1 MFIEKMEEATN
12 IAYTENGAV
21 TYQTSLSDLVDF
33 LASGGATRDWN
44 DFEINRM
51 VRKAFVENPII
62 ATKLLFYFRDVQ
74 FGQGERRMFRTA
86 MTMLAHEYPVIAVGA
101 IRFIPKYGRFDD
113 LYAFVGTPVENE
125 MWSFVSWQLLQDA
138 KSYAKGEPVSLL
150 AKWLKSEKTHNKTN
164 PLGVATRKA
173 LKMSSRSYRLV
184 LSKLRKAIN
193 IVEAQMSANEWEEID
208 FEKVPS
214 QAMYRYGS
222 AFRLHAGNKFNEYL
236 KKVSTGDATIKA
248 GTLYPHQLVGKY
260 LDGTPLDSVI
270 EAQWKALP
278 DYLPEDGCEA
288 LVVADTSGSMYA
300 SGINSPI
307 NVSIGLAIYMSER
320 MKNSHYQ
327 NKFITF
333 SDQPKLQNIKGNT
346 LYDKVDFLVESEWG
360 YSTNLKAVYQLILD
374 IAIKNKLTQKQLPPR
389 VIVISDMQFNEGAV
403 KAEWLYDLETGKTAL
418 KAEITNMFEAAG
430 YKMPL
435 TVWWNVSAREGQIP
449 MTIKE
454 EGLMVSG
461 FSPQILTAVLNN
473 KIISPI
479 DVLMDIVER
488 KRYVPLDGIFE

>member
-1 MFIEKMEEATN
+1 MFMEKLEEATN
-12 IAYTENGAV
+12 IAYTENGAAA
-21 TYQTSLSDLVDF
+21 YETSLNNLVDF
-33 LASGGATRDWN
+33 LASGGATRQWGDA
-44 DFEINRM
+44 DINHM
-51 VRKAFVENPII
+51 VRKAFSENLMM
-62 ATKLLFYFRDVQ
+62 ATKLLFYFRDIRE
-74 FGQGERRMFRTA
+74 GQGERRLFTTA
-86 MTMLAHEYPVIAVGA
+86 IRMLAYEYPDLAVGT
-101 IRFIPKYGRFDD
+101 ISFIPQYGRFDD
-113 LYAFVGTPVENE
+113 LYAFVGTPVEEE
-125 MWSFVSWQLLQDA
+125 MWLFVNWQLLKDA
-138 KSYAKGEPVSLL
+138 KNYASGEPISLM

-184 LSKLRKAIN
+184 LSRLRERIN
-193 IVEAQMSANEWEEID
+193 IVEAQMSANKWGEIE

-214 QAMYRYGS
+214 QAMYRYHNTLRRHDEER
-222 AFRLHAGNKFNEYL
+222 FDEYL
-236 KKVSTGDATIKA
+236 EKVSEGKTTIKA

-260 LDGTPLDSVI
+260 LENTPKDEVL

-278 DYLPEDGCEA
+278 DYLPTGGCDA
-288 LVVADTSGSMYA
+288 LVVADTSGSMYE

-307 NVSIGLAIYMSER
+307 NVSIGLAIYLSER

-346 LYDKVDFLVESEWG
+346 LHDKVDFLVESEWG

-374 IAIKNKLTQKQLPPR
+374 IAIKNKLTQKQLPSR

-430 YKMPL
+430 YTMPL
-435 TVWWNVSAREGQIP
+435 TVWWNVSAEKGKMP
-449 MTIKE
+449 MTVKE
-454 EGLMVSG
+454 EGIMVSG
-461 FSPQILTAVLNN
+461 FSPQLLTAVLKNE
-473 KIISPI
+473 IITPM
-479 DVLMDIVER
+479 DMLMDIVER
-488 KRYVPLDGIFE
+488 ERYKPLDAIFE